1 MIYLV
6 SLVNPVDS
14 VLTLQCRPYLI
25 FVMFSQLSRI
35 LRLVHLN
42 PPNPR
47 CPPTT
52 LCYSHD
58 HRNGAVWIHSG
69 LSVTVLCELVP
80 GPSSIYMYWVHNV
93 RNICTRYICVPGTYV
108 YPVHMCTQYMYRVQ
122 HNMYIICTPPRR
134 PQQAL

>member
-93 RNICTRYICVPGTYV
+93 PGTYVPGTYV
-108 YPVHMCTQYMYRVQ
+108 YPVHVPCT
-122 HNMYIICTPPRR
+122 T
-134 PQQAL
+134 